1 MIARIPRHRPKSWAE
16 QRPRT
21 RSITVLLFSKLEWYL
36 SWAAWALGNWA
47 LLEVLE
53 SLSTF
58 SVLVAVVF
66 YFADSGNRVK
76 QRHYQAW
83 QVINTAQGKG
93 GSGGRIEALQE
104 LNQDGVPL
112 IGVDVSSA
120 FLQGVN
126 LRGARLSRCAIESGD
141 LRDSDLSRAD
151 LTFGNLRSVNLRYAK
166 LDGVQLQDAELAD
179 ADLSSSSLRGANM
192 DRVDLSRADL
202 RYTDL
207 NQIVWRNIASFKL
220 ANVYG
225 VRNPPDGFLAYAL
238 SHGAVSLVNDEDW
251 EKLEQPA
258 R

>member
-1 MIARIPRHRPKSWAE
+1 MIQRLIRHRPKSWE
-16 QRPRT
+16 QQRPHT
-21 RSITVLLFSKLEWYL
+21 RSAVVLFFARMEWYL

-53 SLSTF
+53 SLGTF

-66 YFADSGNRVK
+66 YFADSGNRIK

-112 IGVDVSSA
+112 IGVDVSFA
-120 FLQGVN
+120 FLRGVN

-141 LRDSDLSRAD
+141 LRDSNLSEAD
-151 LTFGNLRSVNLRYAK
+151 LTFCNLRSVNLRHAN
-166 LDGVQLQDAELAD
+166 LDGVQLADAELAD
-179 ADLSSSSLRGANM
+179 ADLISSSLRGAKM
-192 DRVDLSRADL
+192 DRVDLARADL

-207 NQIVWRNIASFKL
+207 NQLVWQNITSLQL

-225 VRNPPDGFLAYAL
+225 VRNPPRGFLDFAL
-238 SHGAVSLVNDEDW
+238 AHGAVSLANDEDW
-251 EKLEQPA
+251 EKLERPG